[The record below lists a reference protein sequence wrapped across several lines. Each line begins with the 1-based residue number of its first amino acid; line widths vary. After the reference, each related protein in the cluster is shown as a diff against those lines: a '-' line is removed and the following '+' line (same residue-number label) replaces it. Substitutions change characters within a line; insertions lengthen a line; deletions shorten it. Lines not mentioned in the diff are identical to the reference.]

1 MRVLCHRLHVRHRGH
16 FLMARA
22 HHAARRKGA
31 GRTGEKERL
40 MEVHEEAH
48 GGARGTHPVV
58 RSAGRFGHITRHAGG
73 ALGRRRGFWRSTRSS
88 WACTR
93 HSLCCTQY
101 RKGAGRTGEK
111 ERLMEVHEELVG
123 SVSTPQATPGSFV
136 RPYSSATSCGSAGG
150 SVVTGPPNDWSST
163 PESAHTLA
171 ASPL

>member
-22 HHAARRKGA
+22 HHAAR
-31 GRTGEKERL
+31 
-40 MEVHEEAH
+40 
-48 GGARGTHPVV
+48 
-58 RSAGRFGHITRHAGG
+58 
-73 ALGRRRGFWRSTRSS
+73 
-88 WACTR
+88 
-93 HSLCCTQY
+93 